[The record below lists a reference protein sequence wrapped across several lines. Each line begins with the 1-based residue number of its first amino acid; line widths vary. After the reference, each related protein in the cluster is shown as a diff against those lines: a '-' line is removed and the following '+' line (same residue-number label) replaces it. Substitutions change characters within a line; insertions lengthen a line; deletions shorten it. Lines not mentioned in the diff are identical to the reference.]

1 MQVTLDGSIPTGG
14 IKLTRTYKSALPDG
28 VTATLA
34 YYNEQLGTW
43 LAVPSTLSE
52 DRKSVTA
59 VVHHLSLWTDV
70 VGVVGPVTQGISSA
84 VTSAADWAY
93 YQVGKVF
100 DTRVDP
106 PTCSGKPEWLDSS
119 AFIATDR
126 NNPLLFCV
134 GSDPK
139 HRSVLDVKA
148 RVNRGFAYTAYLN
161 VTPSWTYN
169 STFDNHSL
177 SDAVS
182 TIGHLD
188 QALSDT
194 WAAFSPKGAVLV
206 GPGEELSFGV
216 SEQGVRSAG
225 SSTVLHLVPPSTV
238 SFLVSILGQL
248 IGTQLHMMADG
259 YVAGLMAVSG
269 CYSDVHA
276 AKDLGTYSRAAV
288 TCMSNLD
295 EAIAKTFATY
305 LTKRGADPA
314 AAGKEAGAV
323 VGRISIY
330 LALVGPVF
338 STMNFIGERSLPASA
353 RTVDVYPTIQT
364 VSAATLRSAEV
375 PADCHLPAQ
384 RLKNNATTLGSPG
397 SGSLVDPVGYADFA
411 GLGYKQVL
419 AVYLCNAGG
428 VAWPEVLVLVGSGGK
443 LFASLDLGSLV
454 GRCQAV

>member
-1 MQVTLDGSIPTGG
+1 MGRRCCAIFVTVTCLLVTACTSGSPSSSGTRGGSPAAQAVARTGAVAIESNQDPVITAAKLTADQATSLGKDWPTDLTLHAGLPVQVTLDGSIPTGG

-206 GPGEELSFGV
+206 GPGKSSASV
-216 SEQGVRSAG
+216 SASRGFAQPAPRRCCTWSRHPPCRSW
-225 SSTVLHLVPPSTV
+225 
-238 SFLVSILGQL
+238 
-248 IGTQLHMMADG
+248 
-259 YVAGLMAVSG
+259 
-269 CYSDVHA
+269 C
-276 AKDLGTYSRAAV
+276 
-288 TCMSNLD
+288 
-295 EAIAKTFATY
+295 
-305 LTKRGADPA
+305 
-314 AAGKEAGAV
+314 
-323 VGRISIY
+323 
-330 LALVGPVF
+330 
-338 STMNFIGERSLPASA
+338 RSLDS
-353 RTVDVYPTIQT
+353 
-364 VSAATLRSAEV
+364 
-375 PADCHLPAQ
+375 
-384 RLKNNATTLGSPG
+384 
-397 SGSLVDPVGYADFA
+397 
-411 GLGYKQVL
+411 
-419 AVYLCNAGG
+419 
-428 VAWPEVLVLVGSGGK
+428 
-443 LFASLDLGSLV
+443 
-454 GRCQAV
+454 